1 MSKVIPDCI
10 GFALLR
16 SVIGP
21 ENSRHSL
28 NQSDAKQRTITTW
41 SPVFSRASGSSLGFS
56 ASSPFFFFFAVF
68 SFVCLGEV
76 ITSVFVVRHLIEKR
90 SKLGVF
96 RILLTALCVR
106 P

>member
-28 NQSDAKQRTITTW
+28 NQSDAKQRTIT
-41 SPVFSRASGSSLGFS
+41 RASGSSLGFS
-56 ASSPFFFFFAVF
+56 ASSPFFFFFFAVF
-68 SFVCLGEV
+68 SFLFLGEL

>member
-28 NQSDAKQRTITTW
+28 NQSDAKQLTMTTW
-41 SPVFSRASGSSLGFS
+41 SPVFSRSLGSSLGFS
-56 ASSPFFFFFAVF
+56 ASSPFFFAVF

-76 ITSVFVVRHLIEKR
+76 ITSVFVVGHLIEKR
-90 SKLGVF
+90 SKLVVF
-96 RILLTALCVR
+96 SILLTALCVR